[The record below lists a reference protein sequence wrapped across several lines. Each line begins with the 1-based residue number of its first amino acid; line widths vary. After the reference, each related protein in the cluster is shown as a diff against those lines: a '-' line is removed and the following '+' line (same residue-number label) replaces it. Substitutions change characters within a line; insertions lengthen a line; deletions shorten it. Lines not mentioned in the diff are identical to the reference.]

1 MIGIDVVD
9 VSRLAAALERTPTLE
24 ARLFTHSE
32 RTYCNSKTDPATR
45 FAGTMAAKE
54 AVIKALRLGPLNAW
68 ARRIEVTRSHGGEPF
83 AHVQGHS
90 GLIPISIS
98 HDGGVAVACAL
109 APASLD
115 GVPSELV
122 TQSRDHAVGEGVLL
136 ARGKAR
142 EQSHGDDG
150 GRSGLVYGR
159 LDGPATLAGI
169 LHESGDLL

>member
-9 VSRLAAALERTPTLE
+9 VERLAAALERTPSLE
-24 ARLFTHSE
+24 ARLFTDSE
-32 RTYCNSKTDPATR
+32 RAYCNAKTDPATR

-83 AHVQGHS
+83 ARVQGHA

-109 APASLD
+109 ALAGLD
-115 GVPSELV
+115 GVPPELV
-122 TQSRDHAVGEGVLL
+122 AQGRDHAVREGVVL
-136 ARGKAR
+136 ARGEAR
-142 EQSHGDDG
+142 EQRHGDGG
-150 GRSGLVYGR
+150 GRSRLVDGR

>member
-9 VSRLAAALERTPTLE
+9 VPRLAAALERTPTLE
-24 ARLFTHSE
+24 ARLFTESE
-32 RTYCNSKTDPATR
+32 RAYCNAKTDPATR

-54 AVIKALRLGPLNAW
+54 AIIKALRLGPLNAW

-83 AHVQGHS
+83 GRVHGHA

-109 APASLD
+109 AVGLD

-122 TQSRDHAVGEGVLL
+122 TQGGDHAVREGVLL

-142 EQSHGDDG
+142 EQRHGDGG
-150 GRSGLVYGR
+150 GRSRLVDGR